1 MGRPETRVLTRGLSS
16 SGLKGTYWGAV
27 GWVLLSGVGG
37 ISDFVSLVQHSCS
50 SGERCPAASRELDAL
65 KQHQAAGKQG
75 LFHALPSVCA
85 QIHSWSLALQECGEG
100 CSTESP
106 DSVFCRGQ
114 FRAVL
119 RKGKGETAPAAR
131 AGHCVGLV
139 HLASHC
145 HFTGC
150 PC

>member
-1 MGRPETRVLTRGLSS
+1 M
-16 SGLKGTYWGAV
+16 
-27 GWVLLSGVGG
+27 LLSGVGG

-145 HFTGC
+145 HFMGC